1 MVYQTIVSR
10 LRAVFLHSGDYILSD
25 ILVVITVLCR
35 IEIYSLGLSPSSM
48 TTPVCFNHSV
58 SISRIC

>member
-1 MVYQTIVSR
+1 MVYQTTVSR
-10 LRAVFLHSGDYILSD
+10 WRVSFLHSGDCTLSD
-25 ILVVITVLCR
+25 ILVAVVVLYN
-35 IEIYSLGLSPSSM
+35 IEIYSLGFSPSI

>member
-1 MVYQTIVSR
+1 MAYQTIVSR

-25 ILVVITVLCR
+25 ILVAVVVLYS
-35 IEIYSLGLSPSSM
+35 IKIYSLGFSPSI
-48 TTPVCFNHSV
+48 TTPACFNHSV